1 MKAIGL
7 LRWCSGLGASGV
19 VSGAFAAHGLKNIVS
34 PDMVAVWDTAVRY
47 QFYHVF
53 FLLVVFLL
61 QQQHESVWLNRA
73 ANTVIAGI
81 FCFSG
86 SLYLMVITGVHWLGP
101 ITPLGGLL
109 FILGWLML
117 IPAFRRLA

>member
-1 MKAIGL
+1 MKAIWL
-7 LRWCSGLGASGV
+7 LRWCSRLGASGV

-34 PDMVAVWDTAVRY
+34 PDMVVVWDTAARY

-61 QQQHESVWLNRA
+61 RQQHESVWLNRA

-101 ITPLGGLL
+101 ITPIGGLL